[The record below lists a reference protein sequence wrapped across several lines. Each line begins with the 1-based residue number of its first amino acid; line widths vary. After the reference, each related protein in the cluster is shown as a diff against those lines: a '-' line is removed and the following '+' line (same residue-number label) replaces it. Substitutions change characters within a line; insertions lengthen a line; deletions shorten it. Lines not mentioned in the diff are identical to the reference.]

1 MAVLMK
7 PVLAVVD
14 TLNVGD
20 HFDACTVMRAIDA
33 PQTDDA
39 FLLFGSPE

>member
-1 MAVLMK
+1 MLTT

-14 TLNVGD
+14 TLSVGD
-20 HFDACTVMRAIDA
+20 HFDACTVMRAIEA
-33 PQTDDA
+33 PQIADA